1 MIDFLVATINIEEDR
16 IIRIKD
22 QMQNSGQTFLSEVFQ
37 YLYKR
42 FKKTK
47 KTKE

>member
-1 MIDFLVATINIEEDR
+1 MENT
-16 IIRIKD
+16 
-22 QMQNSGQTFLSEVFQ
+22 GQTFLSEVFQ

-47 KTKE
+47 KTKEEMIKYTMRKSFKFITDQMKK

>member
-1 MIDFLVATINIEEDR
+1 M
-16 IIRIKD
+16 
-22 QMQNSGQTFLSEVFQ
+22 

-47 KTKE
+47 KTKEEMIKYTMRKSFKFITDQMKKDDPSLVPLLSTDGI